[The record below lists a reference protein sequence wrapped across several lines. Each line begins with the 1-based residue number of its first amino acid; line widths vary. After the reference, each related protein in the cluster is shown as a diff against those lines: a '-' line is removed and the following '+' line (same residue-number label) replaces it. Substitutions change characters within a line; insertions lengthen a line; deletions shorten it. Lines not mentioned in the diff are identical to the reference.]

1 MWASHKRPIES
12 PKRIISLVPSQTE
25 LLYYLGLHEETV
37 GITKFCVH
45 PSDWLKHK
53 KRIGGTKNP
62 NLDLIR
68 ELKPDL
74 IIANKEENNKGDV
87 EILAIDFPVWFTDV
101 KNINDTLGM
110 IQDIGK
116 LTLKTESSH
125 ILVSEIQE
133 KLKQHFKNASS
144 KKMKGVYLIWQ
155 DPYMTIGGDTYIHE
169 MMNLAGIENV
179 FEKEIRYPE
188 ISDLAEVMKNAELI
202 LLSSEP
208 YPFSEKHVNQLKKLF
223 PDKKILLVDGEM
235 FSWYG
240 PRLLESIPYLNNLN
254 EQLNH
259 IEH

>member
-1 MWASHKRPIES
+1 MWASHKRSIDN

-25 LLYYLGLHEETV
+25 LLSYLGLNTETV

-45 PSDWLKHK
+45 PNDWVLHK

-62 NLDLIR
+62 NLELIR

-74 IIANKEENNKGDV
+74 IIANKEENNKSDV
-87 EILAIDFPVWFTDV
+87 ENLANDFPVWVTDV
-101 KNINDTLGM
+101 KNINETLGM
-110 IQDIGK
+110 IKDIGK
-116 LTLKTESSH
+116 LTQKTECSNFLVTE
-125 ILVSEIQE
+125 ILE
-133 KLKQHFKNASS
+133 KIKNNPPLKA
-144 KKMKGVYLIWQ
+144 KKTKGVYLIWQ

-169 MMNLAGIENV
+169 MLDFAGVDNV

-188 ISDLAEVMKNAELI
+188 LSDLVEVMKKSELV

-208 YPFSEKHVNQLKKLF
+208 YPFSQKHVNHLNMLF
-223 PDKKILLVDGEM
+223 PNKKILLVDGEM

-254 EQLNH
+254 KRLNH
-259 IEH
+259 IEP